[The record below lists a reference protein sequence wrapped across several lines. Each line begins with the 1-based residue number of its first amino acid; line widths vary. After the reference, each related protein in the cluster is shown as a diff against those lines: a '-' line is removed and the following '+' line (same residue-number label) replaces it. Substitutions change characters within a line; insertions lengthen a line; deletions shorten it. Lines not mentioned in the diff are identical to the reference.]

1 MLVLS
6 RKCGETLHI
15 GDDICITVTD
25 ISGDKVRI
33 GIDAPKSMSVMRGEL
48 LQVINAN
55 RASAQTSEN
64 AVHSL
69 AANLKLLKKQG
80 EKKPDK
86 L

>member
-1 MLVLS
+1 MLVLG
-6 RKCGETLHI
+6 RKEGETLYI
-15 GDDICITVTD
+15 GDDICITVTA

-33 GIDAPKSMSVMRGEL
+33 GIDAPKSLSVMRGEL

-55 RASAQTSEN
+55 KASAQTSEN

-69 AANLKLLKKQG
+69 AANLKLAETQK
-80 EKKPDK
+80 KKPEK

>member
-1 MLVLS
+1 MLVLG
-6 RKCGETLHI
+6 RKEGETLYI
-15 GDDICITVTD
+15 GDDICITVTS

-33 GIDAPKSMSVMRGEL
+33 GIDAPKSLSVMRGEL

-55 RASAQTSEN
+55 KASAQTSEN

-69 AANLKLLKKQG
+69 AASLKLANMQK
-80 EKKPDK
+80 KKPEK